1 MTRLVLATRLADDL
15 DRIAAHLLDHEAS
28 DIEARLAEIIE
39 ALQVLTRHPLI
50 GRKVKLGRRD
60 LVIGR
65 GARSYLALY
74 AYGALDDVVIVAA
87 LRAQREAGFGEV

>member
-15 DRIAAHLLDHEAS
+15 DRIAAHLLEHDAS
-28 DIEARLAEIIE
+28 DVEARLVEIIE

-50 GRKVKLGRRD
+50 GRKVKLGRRE

-65 GARSYLALY
+65 SARGYLALY
-74 AYGALDDVVIVAA
+74 AYDALEDVVVVAA
-87 LRAQREAGFGEV
+87 LRAQREAGFSEV